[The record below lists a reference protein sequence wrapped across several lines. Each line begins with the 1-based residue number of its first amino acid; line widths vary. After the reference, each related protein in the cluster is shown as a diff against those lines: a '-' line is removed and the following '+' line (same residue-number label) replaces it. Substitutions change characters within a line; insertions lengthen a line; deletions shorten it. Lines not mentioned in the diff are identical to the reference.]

1 MEEKTI
7 IWTVIWGGIVGFF
20 TIVGI
25 SWGIGKDVKKAY
37 DKKIEG
43 CSDQLTKDIDDL
55 EDTVEK
61 NRREILVIQKN
72 HATIV
77 WERLDKVKN
86 GAKAEYLRK
95 GDFEI
100 HNSYKEKDT
109 ARIEVML
116 KDLTKMVNKLLTKEA
131 KS

>member
-1 MEEKTI
+1 MEEKSA
-7 IWTVIWGGIVGFF
+7 IWVGLGVIVSIL
-20 TIVGI
+20 GI

-61 NRREILVIQKN
+61 NRREILVVQKN

-77 WERLDKVKN
+77 WERLDEVKN

-100 HNSYKEKDT
+100 HNSYKEKDA
-109 ARIEVML
+109 ARIEIML
-116 KDLTKMVNKLLTKEA
+116 KDLTKMVNELLTRES